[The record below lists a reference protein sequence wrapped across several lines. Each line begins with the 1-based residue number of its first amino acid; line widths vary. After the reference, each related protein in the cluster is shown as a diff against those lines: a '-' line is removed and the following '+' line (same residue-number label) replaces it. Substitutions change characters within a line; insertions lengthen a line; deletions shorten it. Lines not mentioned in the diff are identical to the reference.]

1 MDYAYLVVL
10 FVLVMLDIALIG
22 FKVPLLGFLF
32 SVVSLSV
39 TAASLSQSA
48 NIPYYPYPN
57 VLLALTAVILMFS
70 SALTFRRDR

>member
-10 FVLVMLDIALIG
+10 FVLIMIDIALIG

-32 SVVSLSV
+32 ATVSLSV
-39 TAASLSQSA
+39 VAASLSQSA

-57 VLLALTAVILMFS
+57 VLLALTSVVLMFS
-70 SALTFRRDR
+70 SGLAFRRG